1 MRRAGSGFSHN
12 EPCKDWGAIVTTVNE
27 IINKRTGVGAGIGA
41 LVGFML
47 GGPVGAGIGAL
58 LGGGLA
64 NASPKKPSGEM
75 TPKRKVVY
83 ENAMATIKDAKELR
97 DLADVFEKEGLH
109 GQAEMLRK
117 RAGLRELPEATKVAR
132 RDAYR
137 RALTSDIP
145 EGIDEVAAAFE
156 EQGAIDAA
164 ASLRTHASAVRAAHA
179 AGKSAKPV
187 DPNVLNAFADKL
199 AKAIMHYGP
208 TSNEAKAAASNF
220 INARGATPD
229 DASVADAISIA
240 QAELEVD
247 ANAGAG
253 TAPPAAGAVPAG
265 APPAAGAATSGA
277 PPMEED
283 ESVVPPVAG
292 AAAPP
297 PAAPRAVAVP
307 AEAENPPEPVQPPPA
322 APATAAASVQ
332 SALADQNA
340 VNEEA
345 AQT

>member
-1 MRRAGSGFSHN
+1 M
-12 EPCKDWGAIVTTVNE
+12 TTVNE

-83 ENAMATIKDAKELR
+83 ENAMATIKDPKELR

-164 ASLRTHASAVRAAHA
+164 ASLRAHAAAVRAAHS

-187 DPNVLNAFADKL
+187 DPNVLHAFADKL
-199 AKAIMHYGP
+199 AKAIMHFGP

-220 INARGATPD
+220 INARGLTPD
-229 DASVADAISIA
+229 DTNVADAISIA

-247 ANAGAG
+247 PNAGAG
-253 TAPPAAGAVPAG
+253 TAPPAAAAAAAAPTGG
-265 APPAAGAATSGA
+265 APASGV
-277 PPMEED
+277 PPVEED
-283 ESVVPPVAG
+283 EDAIPPAAG

-307 AEAENPPEPVQPPPA
+307 AEVENPPEPVQPPPA

-332 SALADQNA
+332 AALADQNA